1 MIAAN
6 YFNTTTD
13 EFINSSKLLYVY
25 FMKIFRIFNFFFEV
39 RSVYFNVFAE
49 KSLQSATKTPEEL
62 GYSRRFLEEVIGS
75 WEGEPIERPE
85 QLYFEKREEIQSP
98 IS

>member
-1 MIAAN
+1 MKTNKIKFNFKHVYIQVNLFIEIIKDHLIAAN

-25 FMKIFRIFNFFFEV
+25 FMKIFIIFNFFFEV

-49 KSLQSATKTPEEL
+49 KSLQFVTKLKEK
-62 GYSRRFLEEVIGS
+62 VIN
-75 WEGEPIERPE
+75 
-85 QLYFEKREEIQSP
+85 QLLLKKFNF
-98 IS
+98 